1 MNPKPKIA
9 GIAGILTGLALLGEF
24 AFFMISGYNP
34 QTFTDP
40 TAALA
45 FLRESGGYVQIA
57 VLFGAAGVAFRTLYV
72 AGLAARLQAE
82 TPTRA
87 TATLYF
93 GLLGGLGHGLV
104 ALSLFVGIP
113 MFVALALRDSGIASN
128 AWGAFTIIT
137 SGYQSLGNFLI
148 GLALV
153 SAGWAIIAQRA
164 LPAGVGWVGLL
175 AGLTTIV
182 GVFSTGTPLAAVAF
196 ILFFPSI
203 LLATVFDIWAGIALL
218 KSAG

>member
-1 MNPKPKIA
+1 MNPKQNIA

-24 AFFMISGYNP
+24 TFFMISGYNP
-34 QTFTDP
+34 QTFADP
-40 TAALA
+40 AAALT
-45 FLRESGGYVQIA
+45 FLRESGAYVQIA
-57 VLFGAAGVAFRTLYV
+57 VLFGVAGVASRTLYIP
-72 AGLAARLQAE
+72 GLAGRLQSG

-104 ALSLFVGIP
+104 ALSLFIGIP
-113 MFVALALRDSGIASN
+113 LFISLALRDLGIASN

-137 SGYQSLGNFLI
+137 SAYESLGNFLI

-153 SAGWAIIAQRA
+153 SAGWAIIAQKA
-164 LPAGVGWVGLL
+164 LPVGIGWVGLL

-182 GVFSTGTPLAAVAF
+182 RVFASGTPFVALAFA
-196 ILFFPSI
+196 LFFPSLI
-203 LLATVFDIWAGIALL
+203 LAMVFDIWAGIALL
-218 KSAG
+218 RSRA